1 MLFTDGRASR
11 CMSSSSFRNN
21 TVKDKHV
28 ATEPQRRRKV
38 RSRNHGCTT
47 VVETLAK
54 WQELN
59 SQVESSK
66 DGAKRLRKAP
76 AKGSK
81 KGCMKGKGGPDNGRC
96 NYRGVRQ
103 RTWGKWVAEIREP
116 NRGSRL
122 WLGTFSSAEDA
133 ALAYDQ
139 AARVMYGSCA
149 RLNLPDISASKESSV
164 TSSTTHVTCQSQECS
179 TSQQYEVSSEWK
191 DAKDHAPLDK
201 YGLSQVPSSQS
212 PIIDADSE
220 AGVEVR
226 NGGGIEETAQR
237 YVSEIC
243 LGVEAAKSDCPS
255 KAEISAV
262 VPDSALDLPVKS
274 DTKECTLLHRLVPK
288 DEPQDADGR
297 DAWLRCMTAAD
308 GRDVD
313 GQNTFEL
320 SEMPS
325 SRFKDEPQGELPSA
339 AVSSGLSNSEVQSI
353 SIKPEP
359 NESTEPLDSFKDIQL
374 QDLDEMFDP
383 EDLLKMM
390 NASESKG
397 GELTEADTQM
407 FDSLC
412 YNSWPQEELTDEV
425 GLPSC
430 VPPSPTLQY
439 LQFQSPDD
447 RLLQNPLL
455 DEGEQLRLDDR
466 NFKDLGQLQPFNLDS
481 FQQSENQSVKQYV
494 RLDDKALNAKV
505 LDDGH
510 FASFP
515 YPYNN
520 QGYQSEDMRTSQVLS
535 PESMLTGDLQEMQD
549 PRIFEEMFQSYV

>member
-1 MLFTDGRASR
+1 
-11 CMSSSSFRNN
+11 MSSSSLRNN
-21 TVKDKHV
+21 TVKGKHV

-122 WLGTFSSAEDA
+122 WLGTFSSAEEA
-133 ALAYDQ
+133 ARAYDQ

-164 TSSTTHVTCQSQECS
+164 TSTSTTLVTCQSQECS

-191 DAKDHAPLDK
+191 DSKNHSPLDT
-201 YGLSQVPSSQS
+201 YSLSQVPSSQS
-212 PIIDADSE
+212 PGVDAVYE
-220 AGVEVR
+220 AGVEER
-226 NGGGIEETAQR
+226 NDDRISETDQR
-237 YVSEIC
+237 YGSEIC
-243 LGVEAAKSDCPS
+243 LGVEAAQSGLPS
-255 KAEISAV
+255 KAEISDV

-274 DTKECTLLHRLVPK
+274 ETNECTLLPRLVPK
-288 DEPQDADGR
+288 DEPQDA
-297 DAWLRCMTAAD
+297 
-308 GRDVD
+308 
-313 GQNTFEL
+313 GQNAFDL
-320 SEMPS
+320 SEATLL
-325 SRFKDEPQGELPSA
+325 RFRDEPQAELPSA
-339 AVSSGLSNSEVQSI
+339 AISGALSNSEVQSI
-353 SIKPEP
+353 SIKAEP
-359 NESTEPLDSFKDIQL
+359 NESAEPLVSFQDVQF

-383 EDLLKMM
+383 DELLNMM
-390 NASESKG
+390 SGNDSKG
-397 GELTEADTQM
+397 DLSEADT
-407 FDSLC
+407 FNTLYFS
-412 YNSWPQEELTDEV
+412 SPWPQEQLHDGDV
-425 GLPSC
+425 LPSC
-430 VPPSPTLQY
+430 DPSSSPTLQY
-439 LQFQSPDD
+439 LQIQSPDI
-447 RLLQNPLL
+447 RLLQNFDL
-455 DEGEQLRLDDR
+455 DEGEQLHLDDR

-481 FQQSENQSVKQYV
+481 FQQAEYQAVKHV
-494 RLDDKALNAKV
+494 RLDDRQPLHPKV

-510 FASFP
+510 FAFP

-520 QGYQSEDMRTSQVLS
+520 QGYQTEDTRTRQVLC
-535 PESMLTGDLQEMQD
+535 PEPMMTGDFQGMQD
-549 PRIFEEMFQSYV
+549 ARIFEDIFPCYN

>member
-1 MLFTDGRASR
+1 
-11 CMSSSSFRNN
+11 MSSSSLRNN
-21 TVKDKHV
+21 TVKGKHV

-122 WLGTFSSAEDA
+122 WLGTFSSAEEA
-133 ALAYDQ
+133 ARAYDQ

-164 TSSTTHVTCQSQECS
+164 TSTSTTRVTCQSQECS

-191 DAKDHAPLDK
+191 DSKIHSALDTDI
-201 YGLSQVPSSQS
+201 GGQVPSSQS
-212 PIIDADSE
+212 PGVDAVYE
-220 AGVEVR
+220 AGVEER
-226 NGGGIEETAQR
+226 NDDRISETDQR
-237 YVSEIC
+237 YGSEMC
-243 LGVEAAKSDCPS
+243 LGVEAAQSDLPS
-255 KAEISAV
+255 KVEISDV

-274 DTKECTLLHRLVPK
+274 ETNECTLLHILVPK
-288 DEPQDADGR
+288 DEPQD
-297 DAWLRCMTAAD
+297 
-308 GRDVD
+308 VD
-313 GQNTFEL
+313 GKNAFDL
-320 SEMPS
+320 SQATLL
-325 SRFKDEPQGELPSA
+325 RFRDEPQADLPSA
-339 AVSSGLSNSEVQSI
+339 AVTGALSNSEVQPI
-353 SIKPEP
+353 SIKGEL
-359 NESTEPLDSFKDIQL
+359 NESAEPLDSFQDIQL

-383 EDLLKMM
+383 DELLNMM
-390 NASESKG
+390 SGNDNKSELS
-397 GELTEADTQM
+397 EADT
-407 FDSLC
+407 FNTLYFS
-412 YNSWPQEELTDEV
+412 SPWPQEQLLDGDV
-425 GLPSC
+425 LPSC
-430 VPPSPTLQY
+430 DPSSSPTLQY
-439 LQFQSPDD
+439 LQIQSPDN
-447 RLLQNPLL
+447 RLLQNPIL
-455 DEGEQLRLDDR
+455 DEGEQLHLDDR

-481 FQQSENQSVKQYV
+481 FQQPEYHVVKHV
-494 RLDDKALNAKV
+494 RLDDRQPLHPKV

-520 QGYQSEDMRTSQVLS
+520 QGYQTEDTRTRQVLS
-535 PESMLTGDLQEMQD
+535 LEPMLTGGLQGMQD
-549 PRIFEEMFQSYV
+549 ARMFQDIFPSYN

>member
-11 CMSSSSFRNN
+11 CMSSSSFRIN

-149 RLNLPDISASKESSV
+149 RLNLPDISASSV

-191 DAKDHAPLDK
+191 DGKDHTPLDK
-201 YGLSQVPSSQS
+201 YGHSQVPSSQS

-220 AGVEVR
+220 VGDEGR
-226 NGGGIEETAQR
+226 NGGGIAETDQR
-237 YVSEIC
+237 YGLEIC
-243 LGVEAAKSDCPS
+243 LDVEDAKSDCPF
-255 KAEISAV
+255 KAEKNAI

-297 DAWLRCMTAAD
+297 
-308 GRDVD
+308 
-313 GQNTFEL
+313 NTFD
-320 SEMPS
+320 SFQTTS

-339 AVSSGLSNSEVQSI
+339 TVSRGLSNSEVQPM

-359 NESTEPLDSFKDIQL
+359 NESAEPLDSFQDIQL

-383 EDLLKMM
+383 EELLKMM
-390 NASESKG
+390 NVNENK
-397 GELTEADTQM
+397 GELSEADTQM
-407 FDSLC
+407 FNSLC

-430 VPPSPTLQY
+430 VPPPSPTLQY
-439 LQFQSPDD
+439 LQFQSLDD
-447 RLLQNPLL
+447 RLLENSLL

-466 NFKDLGQLQPFNLDS
+466 NFKDLGQLQQFNLDS

-494 RLDDKALNAKV
+494 RSDDKALNAKV
-505 LDDGH
+505 LDDVH

-520 QGYQSEDMRTSQVLS
+520 QGYQSVDMRTSRVLS
-535 PESMLTGDLQEMQD
+535 PESMLNGDLQEMQD
-549 PRIFEEMFQSYV
+549 RRIFEDIFQGYV